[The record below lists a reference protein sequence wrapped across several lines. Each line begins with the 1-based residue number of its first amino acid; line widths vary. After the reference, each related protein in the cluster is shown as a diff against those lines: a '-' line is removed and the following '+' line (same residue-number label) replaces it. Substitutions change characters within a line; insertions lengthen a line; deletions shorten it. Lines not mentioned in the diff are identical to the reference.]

1 MKIGENQEEIRKK
14 PQKKENPFLWIFFV
28 ENVIDRRIF
37 EAYHR

>member
-1 MKIGENQEEIRKK
+1 MKIGENQEEAAEKGK
-14 PQKKENPFLWIFFV
+14 SVFMDVFV

>member
-1 MKIGENQEEIRKK
+1 MKIGENQEEAAEKGK
-14 PQKKENPFLWIFFV
+14 SVLWIFFV

>member
-1 MKIGENQEEIRKK
+1 MKIGENQEEAAE
-14 PQKKENPFLWIFFV
+14 KENPFLWIFFV